1 MPGSARVPEVR
12 FDLPLVE
19 DEHRPF
25 WDGARERRLML
36 QRCLACSA
44 AYLYPRPFCP
54 SCWSSDVFWKQAI
67 GTGTLY
73 TWSVVRS
80 NEMPP
85 FKERLPYVAGLVQL
99 SEGPRL
105 MTNIVECAPE
115 DLRVDQPVE
124 VVWQEDSE
132 AGAAAGLD
140 GPLVLPL
147 FRPVPETR
155 S

>member
-1 MPGSARVPEVR
+1 MR

-19 DEHRPF
+19 DEHRQF
-25 WDGARERRLML
+25 WDGARERRLMV
-36 QRCLACSA
+36 QRCAACSKV
-44 AYLYPRPFCP
+44 YLYPRPFCP
-54 SCWSSDVFWKQAI
+54 SCWSHDVFWEQAS

-99 SEGPRL
+99 DEGPRL
-105 MTNIVECAPE
+105 MTNIVECSPE
-115 DLRVDQPVE
+115 DLRIDQPVE
-124 VVWQEDSE
+124 VVWQEDAE
-132 AGAAAGLD
+132 AGSAAGLE